1 MLWIQRHTLG
11 EMVQG
16 RFELLIP
23 NIRRAGVGALDQAL
37 DNMDLSDGRMGG
49 QEEVESGFG
58 EIGGADANA
67 QPEDNFLLLADR
79 LDGLYPFE

>member
-16 RFELLIP
+16 RFEFLIP
-23 NIRRAGVGALDQAL
+23 NIGRAGVEALDQAL
-37 DNMDLSDGRMGG
+37 GNMDLSDGRKEG
-49 QEEVESGFG
+49 QGEEASGSG
-58 EIGGADANA
+58 EVGGADANA
-67 QPEDNFLLLADR
+67 QSENNFQLLADR